1 MSQFTSPV
9 QILVISL
16 KRSPDRREKVKQE
29 LSKITLPWE
38 FLDAVDGSQMSLLP
52 PQYKPAKVKR
62 LQGYPLTANEIG
74 CYLSH
79 MKAWQRCVDQNLP
92 TLILEDDFTLVA
104 DFENHLKTLLE
115 NSDRWDL
122 LRLQGLYEV
131 PYNKVSQ
138 IGKLVIA
145 KNQGDAVGATGYL
158 VKPEIAQKLIDA
170 SHEIYEP
177 VDHFLE
183 HHQKHHMYYLA
194 VRPYLIDIARVKSTI
209 DDRSEREPIK
219 GFAKRMRSMYR
230 AIDRVMS
237 RDPWFPRR

>member
-1 MSQFTSPV
+1 MTQEI

-16 KRSPDRREKVKQE
+16 QRSPDRREKVRQE
-29 LSKITLPWE
+29 LSKINLPWE
-38 FLDAVDGSQMSLLP
+38 FLDAVDGSQMSISP
-52 PQYKPAKVKR
+52 AEYKVNKVKR
-62 LQGYPLTANEIG
+62 LQGYALTANEIG

-79 MKAWQRCVDQNLP
+79 KKAWQRCVDQNLP
-92 TLILEDDFTLVA
+92 TLILEDDFTLAA
-104 DFENHLKTLLE
+104 DFENDLKTLLE

-131 PYNKVSQ
+131 PYTKVGQ
-138 IGKLVIA
+138 VGNMIIA

-158 VKPEIAQKLIDA
+158 VKPVIAQRLIDA

-183 HHQKHHMYYLA
+183 HHQKHHLDFLA
-194 VRPYLIDIARVKSTI
+194 IRPYLIDITRVKSTI

-219 GFAKRMRSMYR
+219 GLAKRIRSVYR
-230 AIDRVMS
+230 AIDRIFS
-237 RDPWFPRR
+237 DDPWFPK

>member
-1 MSQFTSPV
+1 MTQEI

-16 KRSPDRREKVKQE
+16 QRSPDRREKVRQE
-29 LSKITLPWE
+29 LSKINLPWE
-38 FLDAVDGSQMSLLP
+38 FLDAVDGSQMSISP
-52 PQYKPAKVKR
+52 AEYKVDKVKR
-62 LQGYPLTANEIG
+62 LQGYALTANEIG

-79 MKAWQRCVDQNLP
+79 KKAWQRCVDQNLP
-92 TLILEDDFTLVA
+92 TLILEDDFTLAA
-104 DFENHLKTLLE
+104 DFENDLKTLLE

-131 PYNKVSQ
+131 PYTKVGQ
-138 IGKLVIA
+138 VGNMIIA

-158 VKPEIAQKLIDA
+158 VKPVIAQRLIDA

-183 HHQKHHMYYLA
+183 HHQKHHLDFLA
-194 VRPYLIDIARVKSTI
+194 IRPYLIDITRVKSTI

-219 GFAKRMRSMYR
+219 GLAKRIRSIYR
-230 AIDRVMS
+230 AMDRIFS
-237 RDPWFPRR
+237 EDPWFPRG

>member
-38 FLDAVDGSQMSLLP
+38 FLDAVDGSQMSLP
-52 PQYKPAKVKR
+52 PPEYKPTKVKR

-92 TLILEDDFTLVA
+92 TLILEDDFTLVD
-104 DFENHLKTLLE
+104 DFEAKLGDLLAKP
-115 NSDRWDL
+115 DRWNF

-131 PYNKVSQ
+131 PFAEQSQ
-138 IGKLVIA
+138 INKLTIA
-145 KNQGDAVGATGYL
+145 KNQGDAVGATAYL
-158 VKPEIAQKLIDA
+158 LKPAVAAKLLET

-183 HHQKHHMYYLA
+183 HHQKHHLDYLA
-194 VRPYLIDIARVKSTI
+194 VRPYLVDITRAKSTI
-209 DDRSEREPIK
+209 DDRAEREPIK
-219 GFAKRMRSMYR
+219 GLAKRIRSVYR
-230 AIDRVMS
+230 AIDRIFS
-237 RDPWFPRR
+237 KDPWFPK

>member
-1 MSQFTSPV
+1 MNPEI

-16 KRSPDRREKVKQE
+16 RRSPDRREKVRQE
-29 LSKITLPWE
+29 LSKINLPWK
-38 FLDAVDGSQMSLLP
+38 FLDAVDGSLMSQP
-52 PQYKPAKVKR
+52 PLEYKPSKVKR
-62 LQGYPLTANEIG
+62 LQGYSLTANEIG

-79 MKAWQRCVDQNLP
+79 KRAWQRCVDQNLP

-115 NSDRWDL
+115 NSDHWDL

-131 PYNKVSQ
+131 PFNKVSQ
-138 IGKLVIA
+138 IGNMTIA

-183 HHQKHHMYYLA
+183 HHQKHHLDFLA
-194 VRPYLIDIARVKSTI
+194 IRPYLIDITRAKSTI

-219 GFAKRMRSMYR
+219 GLAKRIRSAYR
-230 AIDRVMS
+230 ALDRIFS
-237 RDPWFPRR
+237 RDPWFPRG

>member
-1 MSQFTSPV
+1 MTQEI

-16 KRSPDRREKVKQE
+16 QRSPDRREKVRQE
-29 LSKITLPWE
+29 LSKINLPWE
-38 FLDAVDGSQMSLLP
+38 FLDAVDGSQMSISP
-52 PQYKPAKVKR
+52 AEYKVDKVKR
-62 LQGYPLTANEIG
+62 LQGYALTANEIG

-79 MKAWQRCVDQNLP
+79 KKAWQRCVDQNLP
-92 TLILEDDFTLVA
+92 TLILEDDFTLAA
-104 DFENHLKTLLE
+104 DFENDLKTLLE

-131 PYNKVSQ
+131 SYTKVGQ
-138 IGKLVIA
+138 VGNMIIA

-158 VKPEIAQKLIDA
+158 VKPVIAQRLIDA

-183 HHQKHHMYYLA
+183 HHQKHHLDFLA
-194 VRPYLIDIARVKSTI
+194 IRPYLIDITRVKSTI

-219 GFAKRMRSMYR
+219 GLAKRIRSVYR
-230 AIDRVMS
+230 AIDRIFS
-237 RDPWFPRR
+237 DDPWFPK

>member
-1 MSQFTSPV
+1 MTPEI

-16 KRSPDRREKVKQE
+16 RRSPDRREKVRQE
-29 LSKITLPWE
+29 LSKINLPWK
-38 FLDAVDGSQMSLLP
+38 FLDAVDGSLMSQP
-52 PQYKPAKVKR
+52 PLEYKPSKVKR
-62 LQGYPLTANEIG
+62 LQGYSLTANEIG

-79 MKAWQRCVDQNLP
+79 KRAWQRCVDQNLP

-115 NSDRWDL
+115 NSDHWDL

-131 PYNKVSQ
+131 PFNKVSQ
-138 IGKLVIA
+138 IGNMTIA

-183 HHQKHHMYYLA
+183 HHQKHHLDFLA
-194 VRPYLIDIARVKSTI
+194 IRPYLIDITRAKSTI

-219 GFAKRMRSMYR
+219 GLAKRIRSAYR
-230 AIDRVMS
+230 ALDRIFS
-237 RDPWFPRR
+237 RDPWFPRG

>member
-1 MSQFTSPV
+1 MTPEI

-16 KRSPDRREKVKQE
+16 RRSPDRREKVRQE
-29 LSKITLPWE
+29 LSKINLPWK
-38 FLDAVDGSQMSLLP
+38 FLDAVDGSLMSQP
-52 PQYKPAKVKR
+52 PLEYKPSKVKR
-62 LQGYPLTANEIG
+62 LQGYSLTANEIG

-79 MKAWQRCVDQNLP
+79 KKAWQRCVDQNLP
-92 TLILEDDFTLVA
+92 TLVLEDDFTLAA

-115 NSDRWDL
+115 NSDHWDL

-138 IGKLVIA
+138 IGNMIIA

-158 VKPEIAQKLIDA
+158 VKPEIAQTLIDA

-183 HHQKHHMYYLA
+183 HHQKHHLDFLA
-194 VRPYLIDIARVKSTI
+194 IRPYLIDITRAKSTI

-219 GFAKRMRSMYR
+219 GFAKRIRSFYR
-230 AIDRVMS
+230 ALDRIFS
-237 RDPWFPRR
+237 RDPWFPRG

>member
-1 MSQFTSPV
+1 MTQEI

-16 KRSPDRREKVKQE
+16 QRSPDRREKVRQE
-29 LSKITLPWE
+29 LSKINLPWE
-38 FLDAVDGSQMSLLP
+38 FLDAVDGSQMSISP
-52 PQYKPAKVKR
+52 AEYKVDKVKR
-62 LQGYPLTANEIG
+62 LQGYALTANEIG

-79 MKAWQRCVDQNLP
+79 KKAWQRCVDQNLP
-92 TLILEDDFTLVA
+92 TLILEDDFTLAA
-104 DFENHLKTLLE
+104 DFENDLKTLLE

-131 PYNKVSQ
+131 PYTKVGQ
-138 IGKLVIA
+138 VGNMIIA

-158 VKPEIAQKLIDA
+158 VKPVIAQRLIDA

-183 HHQKHHMYYLA
+183 HHQKHHLDFLA
-194 VRPYLIDIARVKSTI
+194 IRPYLIDITRVKSTI

-219 GFAKRMRSMYR
+219 GLAKRIRSVYR
-230 AIDRVMS
+230 AIDRIFS
-237 RDPWFPRR
+237 DDPWFPK

>member
-1 MSQFTSPV
+1 MTPEI

-16 KRSPDRREKVKQE
+16 RRSPDRREKVRQE
-29 LSKITLPWE
+29 LSKINLPWE
-38 FLDAVDGSQMSLLP
+38 FLDAVDGSLLSQP
-52 PQYKPAKVKR
+52 PLEYKPSKVKR
-62 LQGYPLTANEIG
+62 LQGYSLTANEIG

-79 MKAWQRCVDQNLP
+79 KKAWQRCVDQNLP
-92 TLILEDDFTLVA
+92 TLVLEDDFTLVA

-115 NSDRWDL
+115 NSDHWDL
-122 LRLQGLYEV
+122 LRLQGLYDV
-131 PYNKVSQ
+131 PFYKVSQ
-138 IGKLVIA
+138 IGNMTIA

-183 HHQKHHMYYLA
+183 HHQKHHLDFLA
-194 VRPYLIDIARVKSTI
+194 IRPYLIDITRAKSTI

-219 GFAKRMRSMYR
+219 GLAKRIRSAYR
-230 AIDRVMS
+230 ALDRIFS
-237 RDPWFPRR
+237 RDPWFPRG

>member
-1 MSQFTSPV
+1 MTQEI

-16 KRSPDRREKVKQE
+16 QRSPDRREKVRQE
-29 LSKITLPWE
+29 LSKINLPWE
-38 FLDAVDGSQMSLLP
+38 FLDAVDGSQMSISP
-52 PQYKPAKVKR
+52 AEYKVDKVKR
-62 LQGYPLTANEIG
+62 LQGYALTANEIG

-79 MKAWQRCVDQNLP
+79 KKAWQRCVDQNLP
-92 TLILEDDFTLVA
+92 TLILEDDFTLAA
-104 DFENHLKTLLE
+104 DFENDLKTLLE

-131 PYNKVSQ
+131 PYTKVGQ
-138 IGKLVIA
+138 VGNMIIA

-158 VKPEIAQKLIDA
+158 VKPVIAQRLIDA

-183 HHQKHHMYYLA
+183 HHQKHHLDFLA
-194 VRPYLIDIARVKSTI
+194 IRPYLIDITRVKSTI

-219 GFAKRMRSMYR
+219 GLAKRIRSVYR
-230 AIDRVMS
+230 AIDRIFS
-237 RDPWFPRR
+237 DDSWFPK

>member
-1 MSQFTSPV
+1 MTQEI

-16 KRSPDRREKVKQE
+16 QRSPDRREKARQE
-29 LSKITLPWE
+29 LSKINLPWE
-38 FLDAVDGSQMSLLP
+38 FLDAVDGSLMSQP
-52 PQYKPAKVKR
+52 PSEYKPSKVKR
-62 LQGYPLTANEIG
+62 LQGYSLTANEIG

-79 MKAWQRCVDQNLP
+79 KKAWQRCVDQNLP
-92 TLILEDDFTLVA
+92 TLILEDDFTLAA
-104 DFENHLKTLLE
+104 DFENDLKTLLE

-131 PYNKVSQ
+131 PYTKVGQ
-138 IGKLVIA
+138 VGNMIIA

-158 VKPEIAQKLIDA
+158 VKPVIAQRLIDA

-183 HHQKHHMYYLA
+183 HHQKHHLDFLA
-194 VRPYLIDIARVKSTI
+194 IRPYLIDITRVKSTI

-219 GFAKRMRSMYR
+219 GLAKRIRSVYR
-230 AIDRVMS
+230 AIDRIFS
-237 RDPWFPRR
+237 DDPWFPK

>member
-1 MSQFTSPV
+1 MTPEI

-16 KRSPDRREKVKQE
+16 RRSPDRREKVRQE
-29 LSKITLPWE
+29 LSKINLPWE

-131 PYNKVSQ
+131 PYNKVKSSSK
-138 IGKLVIA
+138 IK
-145 KNQGDAVGATGYL
+145 VGR
-158 VKPEIAQKLIDA
+158 
-170 SHEIYEP
+170 
-177 VDHFLE
+177 F
-183 HHQKHHMYYLA
+183 
-194 VRPYLIDIARVKSTI
+194 
-209 DDRSEREPIK
+209 
-219 GFAKRMRSMYR
+219 
-230 AIDRVMS
+230 
-237 RDPWFPRR
+237 